1 MEIITI
7 TNPVEIQVL
16 LGHYEVLGYE
26 FLPGVNPDVPYLG
39 WEISEE
45 TKTIRPTQEAGL
57 RLLRLP

>member
-7 TNPVEIQVL
+7 TNPVEIQQYL
-16 LGHYEVLGYE
+16 DHYEVLRYE
-26 FLPGVNPDVPYLG
+26 FLPVVNPDVPYLG

-45 TKTIRPTQEAGL
+45 TKTIRPTPEAGL

>member
-16 LGHYEVLGYE
+16 LGHYEALEYE
-26 FLPGVNPDVPYLG
+26 FLPVVNPDVPYLG

-45 TKTIRPTQEAGL
+45 TKTISPTPEAGL

>member
-7 TNPVEIQVL
+7 TNPVEIQQYL
-16 LGHYEVLGYE
+16 DHYEALEYE
-26 FLPGVNPDVPYLG
+26 FLPVVNPDVPYLG

-57 RLLRLP
+57 RLIRLP